1 MKAYEAAIDAGR
13 LPFERGVELSDD
25 DLIRKA
31 VIMELMAN
39 FSIDIARV
47 EKEHNI
53 RFAEYFADALA
64 ALEPFKKEELAL
76 LLTLPDT
83 EHATQE
89 IEREEINVEL
99 GVDSLAYKGKKV
111 DFEELDRILA
121 DVKAKEKPVNVRI
134 DKAVTYERVT
144 KLLDLLNKHAL
155 NNLALETRHKQ

>member
-1 MKAYEAAIDAGR
+1 MKRREHLSPDLTPLIDVI
-13 LPFERGVELSDD
+13 F
-25 DLIRKA
+25 LILIFFMVA
-31 VIMELMAN
+31 
-39 FSIDIARV
+39 ST
-47 EKEHNI
+47 
-53 RFAEYFADALA
+53 
-64 ALEPFKKEELAL
+64 FKKEELAL

-155 NNLALETRHKQ
+155 NNLALETRHKR